1 MLSARPVLRNA
12 VRSAAVAARS
22 SARVVCI
29 IHSMDKKLMVEREL
43 LSLGNS
49 NTDSSS
55 IGSLKGSFYAVNA

>member
-29 IHSMDKKLMVEREL
+29 THFKLLNGFGIKGGKEFSQFVEINR
-43 LSLGNS
+43 
-49 NTDSSS
+49 
-55 IGSLKGSFYAVNA
+55 